1 MRISLLKTVYK
12 DHCAQENRLTQW
24 HFIGRGF
31 LENTVLKER
40 DPTVLGGRK
49 EDRWLQCSMMSMRK
63 SELMGYKT
71 AYTGDSFTS

>member
-49 EDRWLQCSMMSMRK
+49 EDR
-63 SELMGYKT
+63 
-71 AYTGDSFTS
+71 